1 MTATI
6 NSRALLVNLSIS
18 QWSARKFD
26 KAISEEI
33 AAQHRAARDVVRANK
48 ALIQGDSYKALCA
61 TMSIARKVH
70 YFHTLAWSDD
80 GYRLLPT
87 ANHAAYTDELR
98 SMQAKFQT
106 ALAEFVRDYP
116 RLQEIARSR
125 LNGMY
130 KAADYPH
137 PAAIAD
143 RFSMST
149 EFTPIPA
156 AGDFRLDEL
165 TELTADELQRVEQS
179 VTSRVERATADAV
192 GDAWQRLH
200 EVVSAMRERL
210 AQPNAVFRDTLVTN
224 ARDVVEVL
232 GRLNVTQDPSLEAMR
247 ATVASDLTQ
256 YDPQELRDT
265 PAIREQ
271 TAARADEIL
280 TALQGAF

>member
-18 QWSARKFD
+18 TWSARKFD
-26 KAISEEI
+26 RAISDEI
-33 AAQHRAARDVVRANK
+33 AAQHNAARDAVRANK
-48 ALIQGDSYKALCA
+48 ALIQGDSYKALIRA
-61 TMSIARKVH
+61 AQAARTAH
-70 YFHTLAWSDD
+70 YFHSLAWSDE
-80 GYRLLPT
+80 GWRLLPT
-87 ANHAAYTDELR
+87 ANHTAYTDELR
-98 SMQAKFQT
+98 ALQGQFQT

-116 RLQEIARSR
+116 RLQEIARAR

-137 PAAIAD
+137 PAAISD
-143 RFSMST
+143 RFRIST
-149 EFTPIPA
+149 EFAPVPA
-156 AGDFRLDEL
+156 AGDFRLD
-165 TELTADELQRVEQS
+165 ELTADELQRVEQS
-179 VTSRVERATADAV
+179 VTNRVERATADAV

-210 AQPNAVFRDTLVTN
+210 AQPDAVFRDTLVTN

-232 GRLNVTQDPSLEAMR
+232 GRLNVTGDPSLEAMR
-247 ATVASDLTQ
+247 ATVAADLTQ
-256 YDPQELRDT
+256 YDPQELRDV

-280 TALQGAF
+280 TAMQGAF

>member
-18 QWSARKFD
+18 TWSARKFD
-26 KAISEEI
+26 RAISDEI
-33 AAQHRAARDVVRANK
+33 AAQHNAARDAVRANK
-48 ALIQGDSYKALCA
+48 ALIQGDSYKALIRA
-61 TMSIARKVH
+61 AQAARTAH
-70 YFHTLAWSDD
+70 YFHTLAWSDE
-80 GYRLLPT
+80 GWRLLPT
-87 ANHAAYTDELR
+87 SNHTAYTDELR
-98 SMQAKFQT
+98 ALQGQFQP

-116 RLQEIARSR
+116 RLQEIARAR

-137 PAAIAD
+137 PAAISD
-143 RFSMST
+143 RFRIST
-149 EFTPIPA
+149 EFTPVPSS
-156 AGDFRLDEL
+156 GDFRLD
-165 TELTADELQRVEQS
+165 ELTADELQRVEQS
-179 VTSRVERATADAV
+179 VTNRVEQATADAV
-192 GDAWQRLH
+192 ADAWRRLH

-210 AQPNAVFRDTLVTN
+210 AQPDAIFRDSLVTN

-247 ATVASDLTQ
+247 ATVAADLTQ
-256 YDPQELRDT
+256 YDPQELRDA

-280 TALQGAF
+280 TAMQGAF

>member
-1 MTATI
+1 MTAI

-18 QWSARKFD
+18 TWSARKFD
-26 KAISEEI
+26 RAISDEI
-33 AAQHRAARDVVRANK
+33 AAQHNAARDAVRANK
-48 ALIQGDSYKALCA
+48 SLIQGDSYKALIRA
-61 TMSIARKVH
+61 AQAARTAH
-70 YFHTLAWSDD
+70 YFHSLAWSDE
-80 GYRLLPT
+80 GWRLLPT
-87 ANHAAYTDELR
+87 ANHTAYTDELR
-98 SMQAKFQT
+98 ALQGQFQT

-116 RLQEIARSR
+116 RLQEIARAR

-143 RFSMST
+143 RFRIST
-149 EFTPIPA
+149 EFTPVPSS
-156 AGDFRLDEL
+156 GDFRLD
-165 TELTADELQRVEQS
+165 ELTADELQRVEQS
-179 VTSRVERATADAV
+179 VTNRVERATADAV

-210 AQPNAVFRDTLVTN
+210 AQPDAVFRDSLVNN

-232 GRLNVTQDPSLEAMR
+232 GRLNVTGDASLEAMR
-247 ATVASDLTQ
+247 ATVAADLTQ
-256 YDPQELRDT
+256 YDPQVLRDA

-280 TALQGAF
+280 TAMQGAF

>member
-18 QWSARKFD
+18 TWSARKFD
-26 KAISEEI
+26 RAISDEI
-33 AAQHRAARDVVRANK
+33 AAQHNAARDAVRANNS
-48 ALIQGDSYKALCA
+48 LIQGDSYKALIRA
-61 TMSIARKVH
+61 AQAARTAH
-70 YFHTLAWSDD
+70 YFHTLAWSDE
-80 GYRLLPT
+80 GWRLLPT
-87 ANHAAYTDELR
+87 SNHTAYTDELR
-98 SMQAKFQT
+98 ALQGQFQT

-116 RLQEIARSR
+116 RLQEIARAR

-143 RFSMST
+143 RFRIST
-149 EFTPIPA
+149 EFTPVPSS
-156 AGDFRLDEL
+156 GDFRLD
-165 TELTADELQRVEQS
+165 ELTADELQRVEQS
-179 VTSRVERATADAV
+179 VPNRVEQATADAV
-192 GDAWQRLH
+192 ADAWRRLH

-210 AQPNAVFRDTLVTN
+210 AQPDAIFRDSLVTN

-247 ATVASDLTQ
+247 ATVAADLTQ
-256 YDPQELRDT
+256 YDPQELRDA

-271 TAARADEIL
+271 TAARDSEIL
-280 TALQGAF
+280 SAMQGAF

>member
-1 MTATI
+1 MTAI

-18 QWSARKFD
+18 TWSARKFD
-26 KAISEEI
+26 RAISDEI
-33 AAQHRAARDVVRANK
+33 AAQHNAARDAVRANK
-48 ALIQGDSYKALCA
+48 SLIQGDSYKALIRA
-61 TMSIARKVH
+61 AQAARTAH
-70 YFHTLAWSDD
+70 YFHSLAWSDE
-80 GYRLLPT
+80 GWRLLPT
-87 ANHAAYTDELR
+87 ANHTAYTDELR
-98 SMQAKFQT
+98 ALQGQFQT

-116 RLQEIARSR
+116 RLQEIARAR

-143 RFSMST
+143 RFRIST
-149 EFTPIPA
+149 EFTPVPSS
-156 AGDFRLDEL
+156 GDFRLD
-165 TELTADELQRVEQS
+165 ELTADELQRVEQS
-179 VTSRVERATADAV
+179 VTNRVERATADAV

-210 AQPNAVFRDTLVTN
+210 AQPDAVFRDSLVNN

-232 GRLNVTQDPSLEAMR
+232 GRLNVTGDASLEAMR
-247 ATVASDLTQ
+247 ATVAADLTQ
-256 YDPQELRDT
+256 YDPQELRDA

-280 TALQGAF
+280 TAMQGAF